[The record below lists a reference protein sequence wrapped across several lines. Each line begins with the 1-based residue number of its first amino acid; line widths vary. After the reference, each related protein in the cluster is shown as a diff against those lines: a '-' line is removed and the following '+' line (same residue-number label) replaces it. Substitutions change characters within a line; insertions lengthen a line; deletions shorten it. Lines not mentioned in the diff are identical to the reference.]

1 VRDGFE
7 AASVQILL
15 YILLAFLK
23 DLKYIL
29 KPTL

>member
-1 VRDGFE
+1 VRDSFE
-7 AASVQILL
+7 AASAQIFV
-15 YILLAFLK
+15 YKLLAFLK